1 MFRPRIFNGNDN
13 ADVVELGIVPACI
26 DFTDEVN
33 GSMLF
38 VDCGTLG
45 DDVEDAEDR
54 DENQTQAVNTLAIG
68 EQEKKEEYF
77 DKIHVGFWDGTYIKY
92 HPQMPHP
99 YVDRHEVRPDNTYT
113 YNMYSM
119 RLAGKEM
126 ATTRT
131 THFFVNQQRKFTF
144 SFLADTV
151 PDVHSIFLIHGKK
164 YLAEKITATFSA
176 ETGRSRVLKI
186 VCYQMFTLS

>member
-1 MFRPRIFNGNDN
+1 MLKCDHTETVGDVIHHYMHIQPVNMFRPRIFNGNDN

-26 DFTDEVN
+26 DFTDSVN

-99 YVDRHEVRPDNTYT
+99 YVDRHE
-113 YNMYSM
+113 
-119 RLAGKEM
+119 K
-126 ATTRT
+126 
-131 THFFVNQQRKFTF
+131 
-144 SFLADTV
+144 
-151 PDVHSIFLIHGKK
+151 
-164 YLAEKITATFSA
+164 
-176 ETGRSRVLKI
+176 
-186 VCYQMFTLS
+186 